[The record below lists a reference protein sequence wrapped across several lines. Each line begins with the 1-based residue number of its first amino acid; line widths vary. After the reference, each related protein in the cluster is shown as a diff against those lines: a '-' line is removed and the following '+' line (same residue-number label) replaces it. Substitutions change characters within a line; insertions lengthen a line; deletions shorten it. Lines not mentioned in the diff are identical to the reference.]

1 MFRIFIALI
10 LIAGPAFAR
19 ERVQITGLADPVV
32 IGEASLG
39 VIGITA
45 YDARLYTPNGAP
57 FDWASPMALELDYKR
72 GFSADDLLRGTE
84 AEMRRTMGDSADMPN
99 VIALLDDCFLAVENG
114 DSYLAVSLS
123 PDQIDLWRNGTQTCT
138 VNYPDIRRRFLSIW
152 LSDQSRFSTLSRKL
166 RGQ

>member
-1 MFRIFIALI
+1 MFRLLLALA
-10 LIAGPAFAR
+10 LFAGPASAQD
-19 ERVQITGLADPVV
+19 RVAMAGLPNPVV

-45 YDARLYTPNGAP
+45 YDARLSTSDGVP
-57 FDWASPMALELDYKR
+57 FDWTVPMALELDYKR

-99 VIALLDDCFLAVENG
+99 VIALLDDCFLAVEKG

-138 VNYPDIRRRFLSIW
+138 VNYPDIRKRFLSIW

>member
-1 MFRIFIALI
+1 MFRLLLALT
-10 LIAGPAFAR
+10 LFAGPASAQD
-19 ERVQITGLADPVV
+19 RVAMAGLPNPVV

-45 YDARLYTPNGAP
+45 YDARLSTSDGVP
-57 FDWASPMALELDYKR
+57 FDWTVPMALELDYKR

-99 VIALLDDCFLAVENG
+99 VIALLDDCFLAVEKG

-138 VNYPDIRRRFLSIW
+138 VNYPDIRKRFLSIW

>member
-19 ERVQITGLADPVV
+19 ERVQIAGLADPVV

-72 GFSADDLLRGTE
+72 GFSAQDLLRGTE
-84 AEMRRTMGDSADMPN
+84 TEIRRIEGDTNDIPT
-99 VIALLDDCFLAVENG
+99 VISLLSTCFYAVEDG
-114 DSYLAVSLS
+114 DNYIAVGNST
-123 PDQIDLWRNGTQTCT
+123 DQIDLWRNGTQTCT
-138 VNYPDIRRRFLSIW
+138 VTYPDIRKRFLSIW
-152 LSDQSRFSTLSRKL
+152 LSDDSRFTSLSRKL
-166 RGQ
+166 RGL

>member
-1 MFRIFIALI
+1 MFRLLLALA
-10 LIAGPAFAR
+10 LFAGPTSAQD
-19 ERVQITGLADPVV
+19 RVAMAGLPNPVA

-39 VIGITA
+39 VIGIIA
-45 YDARLYTPNGAP
+45 YDARLFTSDGVP
-57 FDWASPMALELDYKR
+57 FDWAVPMALELDYKR

-84 AEMRRTMGDSADMPN
+84 TEMRRTMGDNAEMPT
-99 VIALLDDCFLAVENG
+99 VIALLDDCFLAVESG

-138 VNYPDIRRRFLSIW
+138 VNYPDIRERFLSIW
-152 LSDQSRFSTLSRKL
+152 LSDQSRFSALSRKL

>member
-1 MFRIFIALI
+1 MFRLLLALT
-10 LIAGPAFAR
+10 LFAGPASAQD
-19 ERVQITGLADPVV
+19 RVAMAGLPNPEV

-45 YDARLYTPNGAP
+45 YDARLFTSNGVP
-57 FDWASPMALELDYKR
+57 FDWAVPMALELDYKR

-84 AEMRRTMGDSADMPN
+84 AEMRRTMGDSADMPT

-114 DSYLAVSLS
+114 DSYFAVSLS

-138 VNYPDIRRRFLSIW
+138 VNYPDIRKRFLSIW